1 MFGVYFLVVGDVSG
15 KMKKGKGERKWRL
28 QQRTGRA
35 GGRRACGSPER
46 TAGAEQGPP
55 TMFQRIK

>member
-35 GGRRACGSPER
+35 GGRRGCGSPER
-46 TAGAEQGPP
+46 TQLVRSRDLQQCFRE
-55 TMFQRIK
+55 